1 MRCGGDL
8 DAMEGRLRAFAP
20 AWLACDLRVTMRRYQ
35 EDGAVA
41 TEAEIER
48 FADLLGRRPGSYRD
62 FAAEAAREWRSA

>member
-62 FAAEAAREWRSA
+62 FAAEAAPEWRSA